1 MPKVSEAHLAGRQG
15 QILDAAVRAFAR
27 GGFHATGMADV
38 IRESGLSA
46 GSVYRYYKGKDDLIA
61 AIVDRLLGTLHA
73 RLLDLGDA
81 DTPAE
86 LLRGALGVSLR
97 TMADPDLPYARLLP
111 QVWTE
116 ALRHPAIQERVQA
129 TYGRIIEH
137 FRERARD
144 MQARGTLA
152 PDLDP
157 RGVGHVLLSAVQ
169 GFVLQKLLLAQDLDP
184 DVYAAAAARMY
195 EYPPR

>member
-1 MPKVSEAHLAGRQG
+1 MPKVSEAHLAGRQD
-15 QILDAAVRAFAR
+15 QVLDAAVRAFAR
-27 GGFHATGMADV
+27 TGFHATGMADV

-46 GSVYRYYKGKDDLIA
+46 GSVYRYYKSKDDLIA
-61 AIVDRLLGTLHA
+61 AIVDRLLGALHA
-73 RLLDLGDA
+73 GLLGLGDA
-81 DTPAE
+81 DTPGE
-86 LLRGALGVSLR
+86 FVRGALGVAVR
-97 TMADPDLPYARLLP
+97 TFADTTLPYARLLP

-116 ALRHPAIQERVQA
+116 ALRDPAIHARVQA
-129 TYGRIIEH
+129 TYGLIIEH
-137 FRERARD
+137 FRDRARD

-184 DVYAAAAARMY
+184 DVYAAAAARLY
-195 EYPPR
+195 EHPPR